1 MNLFD
6 QTLQQHDA
14 LLMITLLQ
22 MHNTHLFQMG
32 DISEAQ
38 YDKNRA
44 SILES
49 LNSYKLTYD
58 DLVFGSIMVD
68 RFLTAPV

>member
-22 MHNTHLFQMG
+22 KHNAHLLQMG

-38 YDKNRA
+38 YDKNRE
-44 SILES
+44 SFLES
-49 LNSYKLTYD
+49 LKAYKLTYD
-58 DLVFGSIMVD
+58 DFVFGSIMID